1 MNSHNGI
8 KNIEEKEC
16 VKRFLPYY
24 CQKGKIEEKDL
35 EIKKGS
41 TQNEIDIDIDIF
53 VEFKNGNKLKIQVT
67 VADYISIA
75 DFRTQI
81 SRKSEGKTIR
91 HNIISSIRNRHDMR
105 PVLKALNKKV
115 NKYKKQ
121 KKEMS
126 DVFLLIDDQMGDFP
140 KSAANDINWNPYKNY
155 FKEVWYIGRT
165 CCIYK
170 IL

>member
-1 MNSHNGI
+1 MNNHNRI

-24 CQKGKIEEKDL
+24 CQESNREEKGIV
-35 EIKKGS
+35 IKKNS
-41 TQNEIDIDIDIF
+41 TRDEIEVDIF
-53 VEFKNGNKLKIQVT
+53 VEFKNEDKLKIQVT
-67 VADYISIA
+67 VADSSSTT

-81 SRKSEGKTIR
+81 SRKSKGKTIR
-91 HNIISSIRNRHDMR
+91 HNLISSIRDQHDMR
-105 PVLKALNKKV
+105 PVLKAIDAKMDL
-115 NKYKKQ
+115 YKKQ
-121 KKEMS
+121 GKEMS
-126 DVFLLIDDQMGDFP
+126 DIFLLIDDQMGDFP
-140 KSAANDINWNPYKNY
+140 KSAVNNINWNPYKNY

>member
-41 TQNEIDIDIDIF
+41 TQNEIEVDIF
-53 VEFKNGNKLKIQVT
+53 VEFKNEDKLKIQVT
-67 VADYISIA
+67 VADSSSTA

-81 SRKSEGKTIR
+81 SRKSKGKAIR
-91 HNIISSIRNRHDMR
+91 HNLISIIRDRHDMR
-105 PVLKALNKKV
+105 SVLKAINTKMDL
-115 NKYKKQ
+115 YKKQ
-121 KKEMS
+121 GKQMS
-126 DVFLLIDDQMGDFP
+126 DIFLLIDDQMGDFP
-140 KSAANDINWNPYKNY
+140 KNATSNIDWSPYEKY
-155 FKEVWYIGRT
+155 FKEVWYVGRT

>member
-24 CQKGKIEEKDL
+24 CQGSNREEKGIV
-35 EIKKGS
+35 IKKNS
-41 TQNEIDIDIDIF
+41 MRDEIEVDIF
-53 VEFKNGNKLKIQVT
+53 VEFKNEDKLKIQVT
-67 VADYISIA
+67 VADYSSTA

-81 SRKSEGKTIR
+81 SRKSKGKTIR
-91 HNIISSIRNRHDMR
+91 HNLISSIRDRHEMR
-105 PVLKALNKKV
+105 PVLKAINAKMNL
-115 NKYKKQ
+115 YKKQ
-121 KKEMS
+121 GKEMS
-126 DVFLLIDDQMGDFP
+126 DIFLLIDDQMGDFL
-140 KSAANDINWNPYKNY
+140 KSATSDIDWSPYEKY
-155 FKEVWYIGRT
+155 FKEVWYVGRT